1 MFPVTTDRLSPA
13 ERRWLLELARE
24 TVEAAVL
31 GRPLPEPAV
40 PPGPLTER
48 RGAFVT
54 LKRGGA
60 LRGCIGHVVGH
71 EPLWR
76 SVRDN
81 AVAAALHDPRF
92 PPVSAGELPELE
104 LEISA
109 LTPLEI
115 VDDPDSIVVG
125 RDGLMVER
133 GPFRG
138 LLLPQVP
145 VEWGWDRE
153 TFLDQTCRKAGL
165 EPGCWRDPATR
176 LYRFRAEVFG
186 EDGG

>member
-1 MFPVTTDRLSPA
+1 MARPLNEG

-31 GRPLPEPAV
+31 GRPLPEPE
-40 PPGPLTER
+40 PPAGPLYEN

-54 LKRGGA
+54 LKRHGA

-81 AVAAALHDPRF
+81 AVNAALRDPRF
-92 PPVSAGELPELE
+92 PPVAPEELPEI
-104 LEISA
+104 EIEVSA
-109 LTPLEI
+109 LTPLEP
-115 VDDPDSIVVG
+115 VADPSEIVVG
-125 RDGLMVER
+125 RDGLLVER

-145 VEWGWDRE
+145 VEWGWDLE
-153 TFLDQTCRKAGL
+153 TFLDHTCRKAGL
-165 EPGCWRDPATR
+165 EPGCWRDPRTR
-176 LYRFRAEVFG
+176 LLRFQAEVFG
-186 EDGG
+186 ENDG